1 MTPPTPAELF
11 DLENLPPEL
20 RPLFGVTYPW
30 EVLERL
36 DTFVAALKDCRY
48 GSIHPS
54 AVVTG
59 VVYLAAGAEI
69 GPHACVEGP
78 AWLGEGSRVGHAAY
92 LRSGVVLA
100 PGAIVNHASEVK
112 RSILLSGA
120 RAPHFNYVGD
130 SIVGQGVNLGAGVKL
145 ANFKAFG
152 DEIKSGGR
160 ATGLRKFG
168 SAIGDGVSIGCN
180 AVLAPGTIVGRGA
193 VIYNGVM
200 LRGTVPDRTVVK
212 LRQSQEV
219 IPFRNDTLSK

>member
-11 DLENLPPEL
+11 DLEHLPREL
-20 RPLFGVTYPW
+20 RPLFEVNYPW
-30 EVLERL
+30 EVLEHL
-36 DTFVAALKDCRY
+36 DDFVATLEDRRC
-48 GSIHPS
+48 GFIHPS

-59 VVYLAAGAEI
+59 AVYLADGAEV
-69 GPHACVEGP
+69 GPHAYVEGP
-78 AWLGEGSRVGHAAY
+78 AWLAEGSRVGHAAY
-92 LRSGVVLA
+92 LRGGVVLA
-100 PGAIVNHASEVK
+100 PGAIVYHASEVK
-112 RSILLSGA
+112 RSILLSGS

-152 DEIKSGGR
+152 DEIKSGGL

-168 SAIGDGVSIGCN
+168 SAIGDNVSIGCN
-180 AVLAPGTIVGRGA
+180 AVLAPGTIVGRGS

-200 LRGTVPDRTVVK
+200 VRGTVPANAVIK

-219 IPFRNDTLSK
+219 TPLSDDVLSS